1 MKTFYQSCLLFGCGL
16 MLVLVPARVHAQQ
29 PHVNLIVINGTINPA
44 VVEFIDE
51 SLRTSHE
58 EKARALV
65 IQMDTPGGLLN
76 STRVIV
82 KDILGAPVPVIVY
95 VAPSGSGAISAG
107 TFITMAAHVAA
118 MAPGTN
124 IGAAHPVG
132 VGGQDVGEVM
142 TEKLANF
149 VASYGKAIAERRGR
163 NVDWAVEAVKE
174 SKAVTETEA
183 LKLNVIDLVA
193 TDLEDLFKQ
202 SSGRE
207 VEVAGEK
214 VVLQLVGA
222 QVRTLEMTLA
232 QKFINFIADP
242 NIAFFL
248 IMLGIVGLYI
258 EFSNPGMIFPGV
270 AGAIALLLAMAAFQV
285 LPVNYAGVALLL
297 LGLGLLVAEL
307 FSPSFGILGAGGI
320 LSFLIGSF
328 ILFDVTGERL
338 IIDRTI
344 LVTVVATMGGLM
356 LIVAYLAAKTQVG
369 RPTTGPEALVGKSC
383 QVVQR
388 IDPVGKVT
396 VHGELWSAESD
407 EPLEVGEEA
416 VVTSVEDLKLH
427 VRPAKAKREERP
439 ATKVPA

>member
-1 MKTFYQSCLLFGCGL
+1 MKAICQFCFLFACGV
-16 MLVLVPARVHAQQ
+16 MLVVSPGAYAQQ

-44 VVEFIDE
+44 VVEFIED
-51 SLRTSHE
+51 SLRTSQE
-58 EKARALV
+58 EGARALV
-65 IQMDTPGGLLN
+65 IQLDTPGGLLS
-76 STRVIV
+76 STRNIV

-163 NVDWAVEAVKE
+163 NVDWAVEAVRE
-174 SKAVTETEA
+174 SRAVTEREA

-193 TDLEDLFKQ
+193 GDLNDLFKQ
-202 SSGRE
+202 ASGRK
-207 VEVAGEK
+207 VEVAGQMT
-214 VVLQLVGA
+214 VLQLVGA
-222 QVRTLEMTLA
+222 AVRTLEMTLA

-307 FSPSFGILGAGGI
+307 FSPSFGILGTGGI
-320 LSFLIGSF
+320 ISFLIGSF

-338 IIDRTI
+338 VIDRAI

-356 LIVAYLAAKTQVG
+356 LIVAYLATKTQVG
-369 RPTTGPEALVGKSC
+369 RPTTGREALIGKTGR
-383 QVVQR
+383 VTQR
-388 IDPVGKVT
+388 IDPIGKVT

-416 VVTSVEDLKLH
+416 VVTDVVDLKLR
-427 VRPAKAKREERP
+427 VRPARAAGQKGS
-439 ATKVPA
+439 ATESLA